1 MHQSFH
7 IISSSCPSLLHHF
20 LLVVRIVTLYPL
32 VVNLEI
38 NIKQSKIIL
47 VQMNY
52 IQANSFLFSHYS
64 ASLEK
69 QCFFGKQRPELSL
82 GKHWGFSGVSSRI
95 IASFCI
101 LVKSL
106 HVEGSFTGITGIV
119 DESV

>member
-1 MHQSFH
+1 M
-7 IISSSCPSLLHHF
+7 
-20 LLVVRIVTLYPL
+20 LYPL

-38 NIKQSKIIL
+38 NSKRSKIVL
-47 VQMNY
+47 VQMNS
-52 IQANSFLFSHYS
+52 IQANTFLLSHHS

-69 QCFFGKQRPELSL
+69 KMLYGKQRPELSL

-106 HVEGSFTGITGIV
+106 HVEGSFTGIAGMV
-119 DESV
+119 DELCK